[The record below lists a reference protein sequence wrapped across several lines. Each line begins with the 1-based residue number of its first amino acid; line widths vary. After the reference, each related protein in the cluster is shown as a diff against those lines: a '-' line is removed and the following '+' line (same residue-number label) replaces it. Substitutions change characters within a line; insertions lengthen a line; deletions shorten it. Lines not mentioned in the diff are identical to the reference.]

1 MLAAQQLLCELDSRV
16 QILHDRGLEGAGP
29 RFHRIVLDRSILGVS
44 LFLSLVYLP
53 DQLFDVLI
61 ERLMGAAHSVTVAL
75 YCLIKFSA
83 VINSLTYL
91 FKADESGFLT
101 VGL

>member
-1 MLAAQQLLCELDSRV
+1 MSAAQQLLCELDSGV
-16 QILHDRGLEGAGP
+16 QVLHDRGLEGAGP
-29 RFHRIVLDRSILGVS
+29 RFDRIVLDRSIFGVS
-44 LFLSLVYLP
+44 LLLGLVYLP

-61 ERLMGAAHSVTVAL
+61 ERLMATAHSVTVAL

-83 VINSLTYL
+83 IMNSFAYL